1 MTHHRNLGLFREI
14 GPVLAAFLAPVL
26 RCGQWLLAT
35 IPGVAPRIQSAIRYL
50 NVTSS
55 GRQWIANLYSNLFRA
70 EQNLNLSGPQP

>member
-35 IPGVAPRIQSAIRYL
+35 IPGDFAFDARCYYPESAFKRQ
-50 NVTSS
+50 
-55 GRQWIANLYSNLFRA
+55 GRDGHNERHSLF
-70 EQNLNLSGPQP
+70 